1 MASFA
6 HQTEASSVVLAEK
19 KNNVWVLQISASLT
33 AFQQKVKTHF
43 ADTPYKTPE
52 EFQAME
58 LEHIRDNI
66 HMHFNGHDHIVLKN
80 GIVRLG
86 HETKVIF
93 EVEGI
98 PSDLNAIEVTN
109 TVFKD
114 IHKSKSMLVILK
126 KDSDK
131 NQFILD
137 EGNQYSVSLALK
149 DDAFVEV
156 KTSEASIFSLMTLNI
171 VFGILVLGFNLK
183 QVYKSKLN

>member
-1 MASFA
+1 MAI
-6 HQTEASSVVLAEK
+6 K
-19 KNNVWVLQISASLT
+19 P
-33 AFQQKVKTHF
+33 
-43 ADTPYKTPE
+43 TPDP
-52 EFQAME
+52 A
-58 LEHIRDNI
+58 
-66 HMHFNGHDHIVLKN
+66 
-80 GIVRLG
+80 
-86 HETKVIF
+86 KVIF